1 MRGPTFFRAIFLAFA
16 RHSTVI
22 IQQQIMFF
30 KGKLKLKIKYDQ
42 VSAANHSV
50 KNVLCMRRERRSRP

>member
-1 MRGPTFFRAIFLAFA
+1 MRFFLAFA

-42 VSAANHSV
+42 VSAAKNSV
-50 KNVLCMRRERRSRP
+50 KTFCACVESAVAARKSNII